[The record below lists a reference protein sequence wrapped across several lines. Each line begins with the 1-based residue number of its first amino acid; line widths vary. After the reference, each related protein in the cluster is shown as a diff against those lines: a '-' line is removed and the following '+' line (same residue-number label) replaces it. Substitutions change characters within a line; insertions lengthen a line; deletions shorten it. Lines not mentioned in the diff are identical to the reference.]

1 MSAQNQFDPRE
12 VTKAHQRSVILA
24 ELTKGPA
31 NTIYLRESL
40 GIMSPAARVLELRRA
55 GLHIVTK
62 RVRVVDGAGMAHG
75 AAEYVLQ
82 VAAA

>member
-1 MSAQNQFDPRE
+1 MPEQNQFNPRE
-12 VTKAHQRSVILA
+12 IAKAHQRSVILA

-31 NTIYLRESL
+31 NTIFLRETL

-62 RVRVVDGAGMAHG
+62 RVHVVDGAGMAHG

-82 VAAA
+82 EAAE